1 MPPKP
6 PRRTRERILE
16 TASTMFNQFGEP
28 TVATTSIAFEM
39 GISPGNLYYH
49 YHSKK
54 RSSRICSPSSGA
66 RSRRRSAA
74 PEKRLPN
81 AEDCWLFLHLVFE
94 AIWKYRFIYRDVNDL
109 VARYHVIEVQF
120 RRILAHKIRVAEQIL
135 GGLVKGG
142 QMRAEPAEITT
153 LAQNIVLVASYWMSF
168 EFARD
173 PRAIQDDRTLGARSL
188 SRHRARRALSRAAR
202 ARIVRSPGE
211 ALHLL
216 RRTPWPQS
224 NGSRSRTARRTMPT
238 KARL

>member
-16 TASTMFNQFGEP
+16 TALAMFNQFGEP
-28 TVATTSIAFEM
+28 SVATTSIAFEM

-49 YHSKK
+49 YHSKED
-54 RSSRICSPSSGA
+54 IIA
-66 RSRRRSAA
+66 DLFAAFRREIETTLAA
-74 PEKRLPN
+74 PEQRLPN

-94 AIWKYRFIYRDVNDL
+94 AIWRFRFIYRDINDL

-135 GGLVKGG
+135 AGLVRGG
-142 QMRAEPAEITT
+142 QMRASEAEIPT

-173 PRAIQDDRTLGARSL
+173 PKAPQDDQTLARGAFHVIALAAPYLEPRE
-188 SRHRARRALSRAAR
+188 RALFDQLAKRYVA
-202 ARIVRSPGE
+202 
-211 ALHLL
+211 
-216 RRTPWPQS
+216 
-224 NGSRSRTARRTMPT
+224 
-238 KARL
+238 